1 MAHIVFLR
9 AAAAEHTAGKPAR
22 AGVPA
27 SPPRSA
33 APAANPSSPEAAVA
47 VWRDGATPLA
57 PHAATVVGL
66 LSSPDVVAFIASHAR
81 GGGTAA
87 EAMRTPAGDVVPR
100 EPALVREVEPDA
112 RLIEIMELMKQG
124 AKRVLVRKNITEG
137 CPINTQPFAPF
148 YKAAPKITGTPRA
161 AATQTMS
168 RSWSSST
175 FGCDNHGYCH
185 VDASSPAIE
194 VVWRIPSDPRAV
206 AVVRTNRDGSHVIL
220 GEISAHKLWKRDPV
234 AAADAMAR
242 LSALHFAT
250 GIDEN
255 GAAPAAANGVGV
267 GARRGEVEN
276 DIVPSPR
283 SMRFSSRR
291 IGFSACLASQMVPSH
306 RKNTVLT
313 CNSESSLAAVMAQM
327 LAHRATHLWVVQG
340 GDTEEAILVGM
351 VGYMDIFNAVTSG
364 VLVLPA

>member
-1 MAHIVFLR
+1 
-9 AAAAEHTAGKPAR
+9 
-22 AGVPA
+22 
-27 SPPRSA
+27 
-33 APAANPSSPEAAVA
+33 
-47 VWRDGATPLA
+47 
-57 PHAATVVGL
+57 
-66 LSSPDVVAFIASHAR
+66 
-81 GGGTAA
+81 
-87 EAMRTPAGDVVPR
+87 MRTPVGDVVPR

-112 RLIEIMELMKQG
+112 RLIEIMDLMKQG
-124 AKRVLVRKNITEG
+124 ARRVLVRKNFTEG
-137 CPINTQPFAPF
+137 CPINKQPFAPF
-148 YKAAPKITGTPRA
+148 YKAVPKITGTPRA
-161 AATQTMS
+161 AATQTSISSLGAIS
-168 RSWSSST
+168 R
-175 FGCDNHGYCH
+175 GYCH
-185 VDASSPAIE
+185 VDASSPAME
-194 VVWRIPSDPRAV
+194 VVWKIPSDPRAV
-206 AVVRTNRDGSHVIL
+206 AVVRTNSDGSHVIL
-220 GEISAHKLWKRDPV
+220 GEISAHKLGKGDHV

-255 GAAPAAANGVGV
+255 GAAPAAANGVGA

-306 RKNTVLT
+306 RENTVLT
-313 CNSESSLAAVMAQM
+313 CKTTSSLAAVMAQM